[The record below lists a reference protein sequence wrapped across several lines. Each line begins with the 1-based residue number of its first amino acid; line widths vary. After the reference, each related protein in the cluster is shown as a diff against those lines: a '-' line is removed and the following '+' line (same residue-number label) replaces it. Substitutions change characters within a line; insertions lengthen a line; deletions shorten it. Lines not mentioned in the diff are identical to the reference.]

1 MSGTMSKKQVS
12 PAKNWCFTLN
22 RYTPEDVAR
31 LKLYA
36 SLEGSGVVG
45 MAFQGEVGEEKTPH
59 LQGHVAFK
67 NKCRPVGKFKKCL
80 GHARMHLEVRRGSI
94 QANQEYC
101 LDPAKRQAGGPRF
114 NYGFPEMLVKVKEN
128 NLRKDQLDIADQ
140 FREPEDALY
149 GRKVFWFWENKG
161 GWGKSF
167 LCKYMVD
174 MMGAYVVAGKGIDV
188 LSTIAKKVAADGG
201 GPPIIIFDVPRV
213 NEGHVSYQAMEGIKN
228 GLFYS
233 GKYEGLMVRF
243 NSPHLLVFANAPP
256 DKTKLSADRWVIKN
270 LRGNQDARPDYTAV
284 GGERNFE
291 PLRFGV
297 LDLADDDDNKMH
309 DA

>member
-1 MSGTMSKKQVS
+1 MSKKKQCA

-36 SLEGSGVVG
+36 HAEASGVVG

-67 NKCRPVGKFKKCL
+67 NKQRAIGKFKKVL

-101 LDPAKRQAGGPRF
+101 LDPAKRQLGGPRF
-114 NYGFPEMLVKVKEN
+114 NYGFPEILVKVTEAV
-128 NLRKDQLDIADQ
+128 LRKDQLDIADL
-140 FREPEDALY
+140 FREPENALF
-149 GRKVFWFWENKG
+149 GRKVYWYWEERG

-174 MMGAYVVAGKGIDV
+174 QMGAYVVAGKGIDV
-188 LSTIAKKVAADGG
+188 LSTIAKKVDKDGG

-256 DKTKLSADRWVIKN
+256 DKTKLSADRWIIKN
-270 LRGNQDARPDYTAV
+270 LRGNQDRRPDYTGL
-284 GGERNFE
+284 GGERSQGFE
-291 PLRFGV
+291 PIRFGTYE
-297 LDLADDDDNKMH
+297 DDDNKMN
-309 DA
+309 DT

>member
-1 MSGTMSKKQVS
+1 MSKKKQS
-12 PAKNWCFTLN
+12 NPAKNWCFTLN

-31 LKLYA
+31 LKMYA

-59 LQGHVAFK
+59 LQGHVSFK
-67 NKCRPVGKFKKCL
+67 NKVRPITKFKKVL
-80 GHARMHLEVRRGSI
+80 GHARTHLELRRGSV
-94 QANQEYC
+94 QQNQEYC
-101 LDPAKRQAGGPRF
+101 LDPAKRQLGGPRF
-114 NYGFPEMLVKVKEN
+114 NYGFPEMLVKVTEAV
-128 NLRKDQLDIADQ
+128 LRKDQLDIADL
-140 FREPEDALY
+140 FREPENALF
-149 GRKVFWFWENKG
+149 GRKVYWYWEERG

-174 MMGAYVVAGKGIDV
+174 QMGAYVVAGKGIDV
-188 LSTIAKKVAADGG
+188 LSTIAKKVDKDGG

-256 DKTKLSADRWVIKN
+256 NKTKLSADRWIIKN
-270 LRGNQDARPDYTAV
+270 LRGASDRRPDYTAV
-284 GGERNFE
+284 GGGRSQGFA
-291 PLRFGV
+291 PIRFGTYQ
-297 LDLADDDDNKMH
+297 DDDSKMQ